1 MIRRLNV
8 SVVVYA
14 LVLAS
19 ISCQF
24 FPSRDSETQVSSGSD
39 NSTSLTETPVSEILY
54 QDDFSSV
61 SRGWISLRDEE
72 GITDFDQGGYRIRV
86 DREEF
91 FFWAN
96 PGLTLSDVRIEV
108 DATKIG
114 GPDQNEFGV
123 ICRYKDEFNFYFF
136 TITSDGYYGITKVID
151 DEYVLIGMENL
162 REASVINQGNATN
175 HIRVD
180 CKGDT
185 LRLFING
192 NLLAEVLDDTITSGD
207 VGLIAGTYDDPGTD
221 ILFDNLMVV
230 RP

>member
-1 MIRRLNV
+1 MARSYNL
-8 SVVVYA
+8 
-14 LVLAS
+14 LVAVAVIVLGS
-19 ISCQF
+19 ISCRF
-24 FPSRDSETQVSSGSD
+24 FPSRVSATQISSSSA
-39 NSTSLTETPVSEILY
+39 NSSASTETPVAEILY
-54 QDDFSSV
+54 KDDFSSI

-96 PGLTLSDVRIEV
+96 PGLTLSDVRIDVE
-108 DATKIG
+108 ATKIG
-114 GPDQNEFGV
+114 GPDENEFGV

-162 REASVINQGNATN
+162 REASVINQGNTTN
-175 HIRVD
+175 HMRVD
-180 CKGDT
+180 CEGDT
-185 LRLFING
+185 LRLYVNG
-192 NLLAEVLDDTITSGD
+192 NLLAEVLDDSIPSGD
-207 VGLIAGTYDDPGTD
+207 IGLIAGTYDDPGTD
-221 ILFDNLMVV
+221 ILFDNLVVV